1 VFETLASGYG
11 LVEGPRAV
19 GDSVLFSDVIGGGV
33 HRWSPAGVSLL
44 VPKRRGIGGLV
55 AHVSGGVV
63 MSGRDLSLGNRVV
76 LPAPEGVAGFN
87 DIVTTDDGGV
97 LAGALRF
104 RAVLG
109 EEPVPG
115 EIWRLSPGGESSL
128 WADGVIW
135 PNGIGLSPAGDVVYL
150 SDYQTGE
157 VLAYNADGGGR
168 RVFITVPEGQPDG
181 LAVDAEGFVWVALG
195 GAKAIGRFSPDGEL
209 ERRLDVPAE
218 FVSSVAFG
226 DGTLL
231 VATAGALLRTEID
244 VAGRPVPP
252 ATV

>member
-1 VFETLASGYG
+1 
-11 LVEGPRAV
+11 
-19 GDSVLFSDVIGGGV
+19 
-33 HRWSPAGVSLL
+33 
-44 VPKRRGIGGLV
+44 
-55 AHVSGGVV
+55 VSGAVLV
-63 MSGRDLSLGNRVV
+63 SGRDLSVGDRVV

-87 DIVTTDDGGV
+87 DLVTTDDGGV

-115 EIWRLSPGGESSL
+115 EIWRLSPDGEASM

-135 PNGIGLSPAGDVVYL
+135 PNGIGLSPAGDVVYV

-157 VLAYNADGGGR
+157 VLAYDADGGGR
-168 RVFITVPEGQPDG
+168 RLFARMPEGQPDG
-181 LAVDAEGFVWVALG
+181 LAVDSEGFVWVALG
-195 GAKAIGRFSPDGEL
+195 GAKAIGRFTPEGEL
-209 ERRLDVPAE
+209 ERTLEVPAE

-226 DGTLL
+226 DGVLL

-244 VAGRPVPP
+244 AVGRPVPP

>member
-1 VFETLASGYG
+1 
-11 LVEGPRAV
+11 
-19 GDSVLFSDVIGGGV
+19 
-33 HRWSPAGVSLL
+33 
-44 VPKRRGIGGLV
+44 
-55 AHVSGGVV
+55 
-63 MSGRDLSLGNRVV
+63 

-87 DIVTTDDGGV
+87 DLVTTDDGGV

-115 EIWRLSPGGESSL
+115 EIWRLSPDGEASM

-135 PNGIGLSPAGDVVYL
+135 PNGIGLSPAGDVVYV

-157 VLAYNADGGGR
+157 VLAYDAGGGGR
-168 RVFITVPEGQPDG
+168 RLFARMPEGQPDG
-181 LAVDAEGFVWVALG
+181 LAVDSEGFVWVALG
-195 GAKAIGRFSPDGEL
+195 GAKAIGRFTPEGEL
-209 ERRLDVPAE
+209 ERRLGVPAA

-226 DGTLL
+226 DRTLL
-231 VATAGALLRTEID
+231 VATAGALLRTQVE
-244 VAGRPVPP
+244 AQGRPVLP